1 MNSRVK
7 ILAVFGTRPEAI
19 KLISG
24 DFSVRQAVGFEVRV
38 CVTGQHRQMLDQVM
52 HIFQIVPNQDLTVM
66 TTNQGLAQTTAKILE
81 SLDDVMTTERPDI
94 VLVQGDTNT
103 CFAAALSA
111 FYARIPVAH
120 VEAGLRTGDLAAPF
134 PEEAN
139 RALTTR
145 IASWHFAPTEWAR
158 ENLLRENVLTER
170 IWVTGNTVVDALLWV
185 STRIRQ
191 HPTTRWQ
198 TALGA
203 AWEVVQSSRPL
214 MLITGHRRE
223 NFGQG
228 VLSICD
234 ALRQLAEELPDWI
247 FVYPVHFNPNV
258 YQPVYERLQGISN
271 VYLLDPLDYESFI
284 FLMNRS
290 CLILTDSGGIQEEAP
305 SLGKPVLVMR
315 DVTERPEGIRAG
327 CVRLVGT
334 TTSSIVTGVRRVVS
348 DEDLYLRMSTVQN
361 PFGDGRAA
369 ERIVEIL
376 GQI

>member
-1 MNSRVK
+1 
-7 ILAVFGTRPEAI
+7 
-19 KLISG
+19 
-24 DFSVRQAVGFEVRV
+24 
-38 CVTGQHRQMLDQVM
+38 
-52 HIFQIVPNQDLTVM
+52 
-66 TTNQGLAQTTAKILE
+66 
-81 SLDDVMTTERPDI
+81 MTTERPDI

-203 AWEVVQSSRPL
+203 AWEVVQKTRPL

-223 NFGQG
+223 NFG
-228 VLSICD
+228 
-234 ALRQLAEELPDWI
+234 
-247 FVYPVHFNPNV
+247 
-258 YQPVYERLQGISN
+258 
-271 VYLLDPLDYESFI
+271 
-284 FLMNRS
+284 
-290 CLILTDSGGIQEEAP
+290 
-305 SLGKPVLVMR
+305 
-315 DVTERPEGIRAG
+315 AG
-327 CVRLVGT
+327 
-334 TTSSIVTGVRRVVS
+334 S
-348 DEDLYLRMSTVQN
+348 LYL
-361 PFGDGRAA
+361 
-369 ERIVEIL
+369 
-376 GQI
+376 